1 MWPEV
6 KYIHILN
13 GYLQVCMY
21 HMGKI
26 PLGKLGIDGRI
37 TLEVI
42 LRSIIRVVYVRTTVD
57 Q

>member
-1 MWPEV
+1 
-6 KYIHILN
+6 
-13 GYLQVCMY
+13 MY

-26 PLGKLGIDGRI
+26 PLGKLGIDRRI

-42 LRSIIRVVYVRTTVD
+42 LRSVIPVVYIRTTVD